1 MCSQIFSKATSV
13 SAGNFRAPTECVASF
28 KVLITGNLT
37 THDFFV
43 KKFERALLQTVEF
56 NRLRR
61 FGRLR
66 DFSRSC
72 FSLACAAR
80 IIFLPKAGGQ
90 QRRFAG
96 VFDRRRRILYVW
108 FGRRSS
114 SMDPDDYDPIAA
126 ALKEDIG
133 KGDITT
139 EFFVPEALHASG
151 RIVAHEPAVVA
162 GTATAA
168 EIFRKIDPE
177 TNVQIVRPD
186 GEAVPPG
193 DVVIEVR
200 GLARSILKAERVAL
214 NFLQRLCGVATLTR
228 QFVDAVGN
236 HPAKILDT
244 RKTTPGLRAL
254 EKAAVVAGG
263 GVNHRSGL
271 FDMVLVK
278 DNHLAALNGLSGF
291 SDQIRRLRTE
301 RPNVRI
307 EVEADDLEQARA
319 FVEIDGIDVI
329 LLDNMVPAQIREAL
343 ALRKNNIKFEA
354 SGGITLKNVRRVAAT
369 GVDYISIGA
378 LTNAA
383 RAIDL
388 GLEMNH
394 VHG

>member
-1 MCSQIFSKATSV
+1 
-13 SAGNFRAPTECVASF
+13 
-28 KVLITGNLT
+28 
-37 THDFFV
+37 
-43 KKFERALLQTVEF
+43 
-56 NRLRR
+56 
-61 FGRLR
+61 
-66 DFSRSC
+66 
-72 FSLACAAR
+72 
-80 IIFLPKAGGQ
+80 
-90 QRRFAG
+90 
-96 VFDRRRRILYVW
+96 
-108 FGRRSS
+108 
-114 SMDPDDYDPIAA
+114 MDPDDYDPIAA

-139 EFFVPEALHASG
+139 EFFIPEALHASG

-162 GTATAA
+162 GTGTAA
-168 EIFRKIDPE
+168 EIFRKVDP
-177 TNVQIVRPD
+177 TTDVQIVRPD
-186 GEAVPPG
+186 GE
-193 DVVIEVR
+193 DVAAGGIVIEVR
-200 GLARSILKAERVAL
+200 GLARSILKAERAAL

-228 QFVDAVGN
+228 QFVDAVGD

-244 RKTTPGLRAL
+244 RKTTPGLRVL

-278 DNHLAALNGLSGF
+278 DNHLAALGGLSGF
-291 SDQIRRLRTE
+291 ADQIRQLRKE
-301 RPNVRI
+301 RPNIRI

-343 ALRKNNIKFEA
+343 ALRRNNIKFEA
-354 SGGITLKNVRRVAAT
+354 SGGITLKNVRRIAAT

-383 RAIDL
+383 PAVDL
-388 GLEMNH
+388 GLEMSH

>member
-1 MCSQIFSKATSV
+1 M
-13 SAGNFRAPTECVASF
+13 
-28 KVLITGNLT
+28 
-37 THDFFV
+37 
-43 KKFERALLQTVEF
+43 
-56 NRLRR
+56 
-61 FGRLR
+61 
-66 DFSRSC
+66 
-72 FSLACAAR
+72 LACS
-80 IIFLPKAGGQ
+80 IDAGG
-90 QRRFAG
+90 FYTYG
-96 VFDRRRRILYVW
+96 
-108 FGRRSS
+108 
-114 SMDPDDYDPIAA
+114 AA
-126 ALKEDIG
+126 AAPPWDLTITIRSLQRFKEDIG

-139 EFFVPEALHASG
+139 DFFVPETLHASG

-162 GTATAA
+162 GTGTAA
-168 EIFRKIDPE
+168 EIFRKIDPA
-177 TNVQIVRPD
+177 TDVQIVRPD
-186 GEAVPPG
+186 GEAVVAG
-193 DVVIEVR
+193 DIVIELR

-214 NFLQRLCGVATLTR
+214 NFLQRLCGIATLTR

-278 DNHLAALNGLSGF
+278 DNHLAALGGLSGF
-291 SDQIRRLRTE
+291 ADQIRRLRKE
-301 RPNVRI
+301 RPDIRI

-329 LLDNMVPAQIREAL
+329 LLDNMCPPRSEAL
-343 ALRKNNIKFEA
+343 ALRRNSMKFEA
-354 SGGITLKNVRRVAAT
+354 SGGITLKNVRRIAAT

-383 RAIDL
+383 RAVDL
-388 GLEMNH
+388 GLEMTH

>member
-1 MCSQIFSKATSV
+1 M
-13 SAGNFRAPTECVASF
+13 N
-28 KVLITGNLT
+28 
-37 THDFFV
+37 
-43 KKFERALLQTVEF
+43 
-56 NRLRR
+56 
-61 FGRLR
+61 
-66 DFSRSC
+66 
-72 FSLACAAR
+72 
-80 IIFLPKAGGQ
+80 
-90 QRRFAG
+90 
-96 VFDRRRRILYVW
+96 
-108 FGRRSS
+108 
-114 SMDPDDYDPIAA
+114 PDDYDPIAA

-139 EFFVPEALHASG
+139 EFFVPEALPASG
-151 RIVAHEPAVVA
+151 RIIAHEPAVVA
-162 GTATAA
+162 GTGTAA
-168 EIFRKIDPE
+168 EIFRKIDSA
-177 TNVQIVRPD
+177 TDVQIVRRD
-186 GEAVPPG
+186 GEAVAAG
-193 DVVIEVR
+193 DTVIEVR

-214 NFLQRLCGVATLTR
+214 NFLQRLCGIATLTR

-244 RKTTPGLRAL
+244 RKTTPGLRVL

-278 DNHLAALNGLSGF
+278 DNHLAALGGLSGF
-291 SDQIRRLRTE
+291 ADQIRRLRKE

-307 EVEADDLEQARA
+307 EVEADDLEQTRA

-329 LLDNMVPAQIREAL
+329 LLDNMGPAQIREAL
-343 ALRKNNIKFEA
+343 ALRRNSIKFEA
-354 SGGITLKNVRRVAAT
+354 SGGVTLKNVRRIAAT

-388 GLEMNH
+388 GLEVTH

>member
-1 MCSQIFSKATSV
+1 
-13 SAGNFRAPTECVASF
+13 
-28 KVLITGNLT
+28 
-37 THDFFV
+37 
-43 KKFERALLQTVEF
+43 
-56 NRLRR
+56 
-61 FGRLR
+61 
-66 DFSRSC
+66 
-72 FSLACAAR
+72 
-80 IIFLPKAGGQ
+80 
-90 QRRFAG
+90 
-96 VFDRRRRILYVW
+96 
-108 FGRRSS
+108 
-114 SMDPDDYDPIAA
+114 MDPDDYDPIAA

-244 RKTTPGLRAL
+244 RKTTPGLRAM

-263 GVNHRSGL
+263 GVNHRFGL
-271 FDMVLVK
+271 YDMVLVK
-278 DNHLAALNGLSGF
+278 DNHLTTFEGLSSF
-291 SDQIRRLRTE
+291 AERIRQLRE
-301 RPNVRI
+301 QRPKIRI
-307 EVEADDLEQARA
+307 EVEAYDLKQVRA
-319 FVEIDGIDVI
+319 FVEVDGIDVI
-329 LLDNMVPAQIREAL
+329 LLDNMTPAQIREAI
-343 ALRKNNIKFEA
+343 ALRKDNVQFEA
-354 SGGITLKNVRRVAAT
+354 SGGITLKNVKRIAAT
-369 GVDYISIGA
+369 GVDYISIGG

-383 RAIDL
+383 RAIDI
-388 GLEMNH
+388 GLEMTQ
-394 VHG
+394 VPS